1 MNLDHMLAQL
11 RGTLPSVVLQPDCLP
26 EDWPTCAQRRCR
38 RPAAIKKNGEPA
50 KSCQACLDRR
60 AASCRRRRAALA
72 AEGGCR
78 RCAYCKRLEGDF
90 HGRSRG
96 DRPVPARRA
105 PRLGAAQSPAARRR
119 RHRTDGEP
127 AGKVRPVG
135 RVRVRA
141 RRGGGARPPA
151 QKGARWLPPRRRP
164 VSLHQAK
171 CLVCP
176 ENDASNRNLTM
187 ISGLD
192 FRTAGAGLARSRAA
206 AEPGLGG
213 GTGNSPY
220 SVSALHDRQSNRP
233 PSFAPYAS
241 PSPRG
246 HPCPSPCPSGG
257 LGVMVWG

>member
-135 RVRVRA
+135 RVRVRVPA

-176 ENDASNRNLTM
+176 ENASNRNLTM

-192 FRTAGAGLARSRAA
+192 FRTRALVSLDPAQPQSPDLAEAPGIVRTRYPRYTTAKVIVPRPSR
-206 AEPGLGG
+206 PTL
-213 GTGNSPY
+213 
-220 SVSALHDRQSNRP
+220 RP
-233 PSFAPYAS
+233 LRAVTPARRLVHREA
-241 PSPRG
+241 
-246 HPCPSPCPSGG
+246 
-257 LGVMVWG
+257 